1 MGITIYD
8 EGARSNKTGAVYPH
22 QAAKRSTYPL
32 AEDEPLI
39 SGGIITSF
47 FMVQLALFIE
57 EEFGVH
63 ISDAELTVEHLDTL
77 RQMTDLI
84 MKAYRP

>member
-1 MGITIYD
+1 MTREHVQTKLADFIRIKLLKD
-8 EGARSNKTGAVYPH
+8 P
-22 QAAKRSTYPL
+22 TYPL

-47 FMVQLALFIE
+47 FMVQLAMFIE

-63 ISDAELTVEHLDTL
+63 VSDAELTVEHLDTL

-84 MKAYRP
+84 MKAY